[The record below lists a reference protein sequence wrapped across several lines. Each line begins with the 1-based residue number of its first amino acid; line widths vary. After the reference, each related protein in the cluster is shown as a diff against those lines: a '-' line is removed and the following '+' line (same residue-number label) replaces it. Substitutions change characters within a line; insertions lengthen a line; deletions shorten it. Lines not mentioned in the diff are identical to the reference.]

1 LLQAIYYTSTS
12 LFGLGLGIA
21 AASILAV
28 ISDICPVHQLP
39 LLFGIE
45 CFSKGLGGLS
55 LIPLAGKSLTEYL
68 SLFGYHILYHT
79 LILL

>member
-12 LFGLGLGIA
+12 LYGLGLGIA
-21 AASILAV
+21 VASILAV

-45 CFSKGLGGLS
+45 CFSKGLGGLA
-55 LIPLAGKSLTEYL
+55 LLPLAGKS
-68 SLFGYHILYHT
+68 
-79 LILL
+79 